1 MKIGPRYKIA
11 RRLGGSVFDKTQTQ
25 KFAMRASARKEKAGK
40 KKRAGSDFSLQLIEK
55 QKARFTYGLG
65 ERQFKNTIESIL
77 SKKSSNINESL
88 VQALESR
95 LDNVVYR
102 LGLGKSRQATKQL
115 VNHGH
120 IDVNGKRVSIPSYK
134 VSVGDLIT
142 IRERSK
148 AKPIFKDLN
157 EKLKEVRVPSWLS
170 FDIDKKIAKVQ
181 GLPKIPAN
189 ELAFDVSLIFQ
200 YYCR

>member
-25 KFAMRASARKEKAGK
+25 KFAMKASASKEKLGK

-55 QKARFTYGLG
+55 QKARFTYGMG
-65 ERQFKNTIESIL
+65 EKQFKNMIETIL
-77 SKKSSNINESL
+77 KKKSSNINESL
-88 VQALESR
+88 IQSLESR

-102 LGLGKSRQATKQL
+102 LGLGKSRQATRQL

-134 VSVGDLIT
+134 VSTGDIIT
-142 IRERSK
+142 IREKSK
-148 AKPIFKDLN
+148 TKPIFKDLN
-157 EKLKEVRVPSWLS
+157 EKMKEVRVPSWLS
-170 FDIDKKIAKVQ
+170 LDIEKKIAKVQ

-189 ELAFDVSLIFQ
+189 ELAFDVSAIFQ
-200 YYCR
+200 YYSR

>member
-189 ELAFDVSLIFQ
+189 ELAFDVSSIFQ
-200 YYCR
+200 YYSR

>member
-65 ERQFKNTIESIL
+65 EKQFKNTIESIL

-134 VSVGDLIT
+134 VSVGDVIT

-170 FDIDKKIAKVQ
+170 FDVDKKVAKVQ

-200 YYCR
+200 YYSR